1 MHAGSSLLW
10 LAAGIGAWGLS
21 RVFAKFPETTEAVYG
36 RAGPAIARAL
46 SLVTGAVPFSV
57 AEALV
62 FVYVA
67 VRIFQIVRGLVR
79 AVRRRQSWGRT
90 IGAGLL
96 IAARDT
102 GIILTG
108 FYVLWGWNYAR
119 PPVEERLHLPPA
131 AEETDVAFV
140 ASLSQDFLEQ
150 ANASYR
156 AIHGNDDAGA
166 PTQLPEHWS
175 EVDEFVEE
183 GWRELAKNPR
193 IHSQFDRN
201 LDARRG
207 PGKRLLAG
215 ELLSHLGL
223 SGFYFPF
230 TGEANVNGGV
240 PAVAMPQVLAHEKAH
255 QRGFGPEDEAN
266 FLGFLAAAS
275 SRDPHAQY
283 SAFVFAHRQLLRV
296 LLSLDRARGEDLMK
310 LRLPGVQRD
319 ITDLNLYWRKYEGRA
334 SEVSEKLNDAYLK
347 SNRVE
352 GGVASYGKSVEL
364 LLRYA
369 AAEKAQ

>member
-1 MHAGSSLLW
+1 MAT
-10 LAAGIGAWGLS
+10 GIAAWGLS
-21 RVFAKFPETTEAVYG
+21 RIFAKFPEATEAMYG

-46 SLVTGAVPFSV
+46 SLVTGAAPFSV
-57 AEALV
+57 AEGLV

-67 VRIFQIVRGLVR
+67 VRVCQIVRGMVR
-79 AVRRRQSWGRT
+79 AARRRQSWGHAIGRT
-90 IGAGLL
+90 LL
-96 IAARDT
+96 IAGRDT

-119 PPVEERLHLPPA
+119 PPVEERWHLPPA
-131 AEETDVAFV
+131 APETDAAFV
-140 ASLSQDFLEQ
+140 ASLSQDFLER

-156 AIHGNDDAGA
+156 AIHGSDDAGA
-166 PTQLPEHWS
+166 PTQLPEHWT
-175 EVDEFVEE
+175 EVDAFVEE
-183 GWRELAKNPR
+183 GWRELAQSPR
-193 IHSQFDRN
+193 LDSHFDPH
-201 LDARRG
+201 LEARRG
-207 PGKRLLAG
+207 RGKRLLAG

-240 PAVAMPQVLAHEKAH
+240 PAVAMPQVLSHEKAH

-296 LLSLDRARGEDLMK
+296 LLSLDRTRGEEVMK
-310 LRLPGVQRD
+310 L
-319 ITDLNLYWRKYEGRA
+319 
-334 SEVSEKLNDAYLK
+334 
-347 SNRVE
+347 
-352 GGVASYGKSVEL
+352 
-364 LLRYA
+364 
-369 AAEKAQ
+369 